1 MKRLTDYLL
10 LQVTDFGLSVFKD
23 GVGHENMMQQF
34 CGTPIYMPPEIVD
47 NKTYSQQCDV
57 WAMGVITYYL

>member
-1 MKRLTDYLL
+1 M
-10 LQVTDFGLSVFKD
+10 KD

-57 WAMGVITYYL
+57 WAMGVIAYYL